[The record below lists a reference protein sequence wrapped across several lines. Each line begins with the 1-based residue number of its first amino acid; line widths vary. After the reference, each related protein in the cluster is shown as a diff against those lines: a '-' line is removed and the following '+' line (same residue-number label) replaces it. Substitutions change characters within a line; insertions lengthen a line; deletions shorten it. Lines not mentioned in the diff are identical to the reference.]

1 MVSTIRKQTLLLAAA
16 CSAAAALAAAGF
28 ILDNRRVD
36 AGEVTVRISTLP
48 AGLDGL
54 RIAHLSDLHYPKC
67 ARSPQALAELVE
79 SLEPDLIVL
88 TGDLIDRH
96 ETFDRKELAEAAE
109 RLAAIAP
116 SYAVAGN
123 HEFRAGA
130 FDEWKTILTENGVT
144 VLDDEWAVFTRDGAA
159 LLLGGLTHGKPD
171 ALPERGGCRVVLS
184 HYPENFSD
192 YAGAGYDLV
201 LSGHAHGGQVRI
213 FGQGLLSPGEGL
225 FPRYT
230 SGLYRKEN
238 TQMVVSRGL
247 RSGWMPP
254 RVGNAPHLPLVV
266 LEADPEGMT
275 GTGNAGHPEREK

>member
-1 MVSTIRKQTLLLAAA
+1 MKVWSRT
-16 CSAAAALAAAGF
+16 
-28 ILDNRRVD
+28 
-36 AGEVTVRISTLP
+36 
-48 AGLDGL
+48 
-54 RIAHLSDLHYPKC
+54 
-67 ARSPQALAELVE
+67 
-79 SLEPDLIVL
+79 LIVL
-88 TGDLIDRH
+88 TGDPIDRH

-144 VLDDEWAVFTRDGAA
+144 VLDDEWAVFTGRGGAPA
-159 LLLGGLTHGKPD
+159 GRGLTHGKPD
-171 ALPERGGCRVVLS
+171 ALLERDGCRVVLS
-184 HYPENFSD
+184 HYPENFPD

-213 FGQGLLSPGEGL
+213 FGHGLLSPGEGL

-230 SGLYRKEN
+230 SGLYRKEIRRWW
-238 TQMVVSRGL
+238 S
-247 RSGWMPP
+247 P
-254 RVGNAPHLPLVV
+254 RPAQRLDAACVGNAPHLPLVV